1 MDTSQYLTTSSMSF
15 RKYNRYLNWCMHI
28 LKWDSWQSVVV
39 HYHVLQ
45 DQRAKMQ
52 DPGVEWQ
59 LRIWAFVCGVLVTV
73 EALEFVGKVFRI
85 RFYWTSVGPMELWR
99 CDKQT
104 WSKSEFKAFS
114 IPGNIVLRWAG
125 LGLHVLDCLELGP
138 HLCPTGG
145 VHIAQ

>member
-52 DPGVEWQ
+52 DPGLEWQ
-59 LRIWAFVCGVLVTV
+59 QRTWALVCLVFVTV
-73 EALEFVGKVFRI
+73 ESLEFVGKVFSN
-85 RFYWTSVGPMELWR
+85 RFPGHLWDQWNSGDVR
-99 CDKQT
+99 
-104 WSKSEFKAFS
+104 SK
-114 IPGNIVLRWAG
+114 PGAR
-125 LGLHVLDCLELGP
+125 LGLRYVQILKYCPEMSSTRTACPRLIRLGP
-138 HLCPTGG
+138 PPLPH
-145 VHIAQ
+145 QRM